1 MGAPDP
7 GERQEDGDRKP
18 HEAAVADARASA
30 EAAESEPPPPPVY
43 RLGSADIRP
52 QPVSR
57 FPRLVLLIVLGVVA
71 VSALTLE
78 VVQWRTQRALRTA
91 TATANR
97 EAEQVAEQLSR
108 EQQAAIEREAA
119 KQQQLQAQDDA
130 RRRELAERH
139 QAEEAAVDDSRAREQ
154 ARESAWL
161 AFYRPAP
168 GCKDSTTVQ
177 CANAYIK
184 ARREFDRQYAA
195 TLPAASTPAR

>member
-1 MGAPDP
+1 MGAPGP
-7 GERQEDGDRKP
+7 GELHEDGERGP
-18 HEAAVADARASA
+18 PEAALAGARATA
-30 EAAESEPPPPPVY
+30 EAADTEPPPPPVY

-52 QPVSR
+52 QPVAR
-57 FPRLVLLIVLGVVA
+57 FPRLVLLIVLGVVV
-71 VSALTLE
+71 VSALTFE

-108 EQQAAIEREAA
+108 EQQTAIEREAA

-130 RRRELAERH
+130 RRRELAQRQ

-168 GCKDSTTVQ
+168 GCKDSTSVQ

-195 TLPAASTPAR
+195 GTTAASTPAR